1 MKFFGFLILTALLVV
16 FVGPFVPYWILMVGI
31 FFLALVLK
39 PGNLVAFFGGGF
51 GFALSWVGLS
61 LYLTIDTGS
70 DLGGKMAAI
79 LSVQSSTV
87 LLIVTGIVGF
97 LLGAFSSL
105 SGSMLRKLFKKKP
118 DNIYGGW

>member
-1 MKFFGFLILTALLVV
+1 MRFFGFLILTALLVV
-16 FVGPFVPYWILMVGI
+16 FVGPFVPYWLLMVGA
-31 FFLALVLK
+31 FLLALVLK
-39 PGNLVAFFGGGF
+39 PGNSAAFFGAGF

-70 DLGGKMAAI
+70 ELGGRMAAI
-79 LSVQSSTV
+79 LGVQSGTV

-105 SGSMLRKLFKKKP
+105 SGNMLRNLFRKKP
-118 DNIYGGW
+118 DNIYGGR